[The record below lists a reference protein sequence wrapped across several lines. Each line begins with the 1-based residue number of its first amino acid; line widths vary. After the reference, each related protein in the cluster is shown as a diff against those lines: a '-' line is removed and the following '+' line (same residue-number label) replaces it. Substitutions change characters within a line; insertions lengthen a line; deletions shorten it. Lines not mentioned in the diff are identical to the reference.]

1 MAPCRFIRVSV
12 LRDILSGTIWVV
24 AARWAIRGIGLVSAV
39 LLARLLSPADFGVAA
54 MAMIAVALVE
64 VFGDTGLVQH
74 LIRHPDPDRSHFDT
88 VFTLQLIIGA
98 ASAAGLVLLAPL
110 AADFFH
116 EPRIIAVV
124 RVLALRSLLGG
135 MENPGIALFRKHM
148 EFNKDFEFLV
158 LNKAVSFVIT
168 VGLALALRNY
178 WALVIGSVAGA
189 GAATL
194 QSYRMHPYRP
204 RLDLSAVPQVWGYSV
219 WMLAQSMLLF
229 LNQRIDELLV
239 GRIKSTA
246 LMGYYTVASDV
257 AAAPIVEIVTPLARA
272 LFPGLARL
280 TQDRHAL
287 HQAFGKVLSAVAI
300 IAFAV
305 SVGIALVAPDLT
317 LVLLGQKWAPVIPL
331 LRILAI
337 GAGLTA
343 LAQPVQTLLNATGRP
358 RVAAILSLLR
368 QVLLIATML
377 PAALWYGLTTIALA
391 RTAVAGVSFIATAWV
406 CAGLLGVPLRRVWR
420 DLCRPALAAAA
431 MAGTV
436 LAVQALCPAI
446 PALRLGLGVVAGMLS
461 YPAALL
467 LLWGVAGRPDAVEA
481 DLLALVVARW
491 SSWRRPDRAV

>member
-1 MAPCRFIRVSV
+1 MSG

-74 LIRHPDPDRSHFDT
+74 LIRHPDPGRSHFDT
-88 VFTLQLIIGA
+88 VFTLQLIIGGV
-98 ASAAGLVLLAPL
+98 SSAGLVLLAPL

-116 EPRIIAVV
+116 EPRITAVI
-124 RVLALRSLLGG
+124 RVLALRSLVGG
-135 MENPGIALFRKHM
+135 MENPGIALFRKNM
-148 EFNKDFEFLV
+148 TFNKDFEFLV
-158 LNKAVSFVIT
+158 LNKVVAFLVT
-168 VGLALALRNY
+168 VGLAFALRNY

-189 GAATL
+189 CAATL

-204 RLDLSAVPQVWGYSV
+204 RLDLSATPQVWGYSV
-219 WMLAQSMLLF
+219 WMLAQSILLF

-239 GRIKSTA
+239 GRIKATA
-246 LMGYYTVASDV
+246 LLGYYTVASDV
-257 AAAPIVEIVTPLARA
+257 AAAPIVEIVTPLSRA

-280 TQDRHAL
+280 TQDGQAL
-287 HQAFGKVLSAVAI
+287 NQAFGKVLSAVAI
-300 IAFAV
+300 VAFAV
-305 SVGIALVAPDLT
+305 SIGIALVARDLA

-331 LRILAI
+331 LRILAVC
-337 GAGLTA
+337 AGLTA

-358 RVAAILSLLR
+358 SVAAILSMLR
-368 QVLLIATML
+368 QALLIATML
-377 PAALWYGLTTIALA
+377 PAALWYGLTAIALA

-406 CAGLLGVPLRRVWR
+406 CAGLLGVPMTQTWR
-420 DLCRPALAAAA
+420 DLCRPALAATA
-431 MAGTV
+431 MAGAV
-436 LAVQALCPAI
+436 LAVQALSPAI

-467 LLWGVAGRPDAVEA
+467 LVWRAAGRPDGVEA
-481 DLLALVVARW
+481 DLLALAASRFP
-491 SSWRRPDRAV
+491 SRRRPDRAA